1 MTPIT
6 IPWLYIADVLL
17 VYGLIGLAVA
27 LALELGMFHFGPET
41 TNYFREAPTPDW
53 CLYAAAGIIWPALIV
68 LVVGGEIRWGSGD

>member
-1 MTPIT
+1 MTAIT

-17 VYGLIGLAVA
+17 VYGLIGLGVA

-41 TNYFREAPTPDW
+41 TRTFREAPVPDW

-68 LVVGGEIRWGSGD
+68 LVVGGEMRWGSGE